1 MRIIQGNFK
10 GRRFSPPTNITAR
23 PTTDF
28 AKEGIFNVLS
38 NNYLDLENKDV
49 LDLFAGTG
57 SISLE
62 FVSRG
67 CKSVTSIEMSEKQL
81 GFIHKITN
89 TLKISNMRIL
99 RMDVFRY
106 IKTCVNKY
114 DVIFADPPYQLVNL
128 EEIPD
133 LIFQHELLNEDGIFV
148 LEHGSKNDFSSHPHF
163 VEHRVYGNVNFSI
176 FR

>member
-1 MRIIQGNFK
+1 MRIF
-10 GRRFSPPTNITAR
+10 
-23 PTTDF
+23 
-28 AKEGIFNVLS
+28 
-38 NNYLDLENKDV
+38 
-49 LDLFAGTG
+49 
-57 SISLE
+57 
-62 FVSRG
+62 
-67 CKSVTSIEMSEKQL
+67 
-81 GFIHKITN
+81 
-89 TLKISNMRIL
+89 

-106 IKTCVNKY
+106 IKSCANKY